1 MRNRFFSLL
10 ISITI
15 VISAI
20 TDSVADAPDKQ
31 TNEEVRKYLREECL
45 EAFLGPYRI
54 AGNDG
59 GVFAYVVY
67 GEKFACAYS
76 NGTTDP
82 LEGQAGANIL
92 ARREALA
99 IRRCNVNKFEKEIM
113 APCRVFARDFRVV
126 WRKTLI
132 GGLDVSPNEWRVSSQ
147 PSVASSKFYD
157 LLRELEE
164 RLPKTNEDGE
174 VTSLEDGCEG
184 FLKEGRPIPYRICRE
199 SRQMDAIQS
208 NPKLR
213 NAIRLPKHLI
223 GQWKPNG
230 LLSLLAEA
238 DKVEFVFQEISAK
251 NVRGL
256 MYASNSS
263 CGKNSNHPV
272 AGTYDG
278 QTLSLMVDGR
288 VEGCSSS
295 KIVLGKLE
303 NNSFEGSIDGPST
316 SGRFVLMQ
324 QGYEWIFDRSE
335 EAEKERRDP
344 AERKLAAERNRREA
358 EEQSRL
364 EATRVAEQ
372 QRKARE
378 EAARGPQWAE
388 SDNGSNI
395 NWAEAKR
402 YCEIKGSGWRLPT
415 VDELQA
421 NYQSGHSTSCGAFT
435 CQVAQKFRLTGPFFW
450 TNETNSSSNAWGVY
464 LSDGTRNSAN
474 VMWQQAWR
482 ALCVRRP

>member
-10 ISITI
+10 VSITI
-15 VISAI
+15 AISVIAE
-20 TDSVADAPDKQ
+20 SVADTPDKQ
-31 TNEEVRKYLREECL
+31 TNEEARKYLREECL

-59 GVFAYVVY
+59 SVFAYAVDGDKY
-67 GEKFACAYS
+67 ACEYS
-76 NGTTDP
+76 NKTTDP

-99 IRRCNVNKFEKEIM
+99 IQRCNVRKLGKGIA
-113 APCRVFARDFRVV
+113 APCRIFARDLTIV

-147 PSVASSKFYD
+147 PSAASSKFYD
-157 LLRELEE
+157 LLREFEE
-164 RLPKTNEDGE
+164 RLPKTNEDGG

-230 LLSLLAEA
+230 LLSFLAEA

-256 MYASNSS
+256 MYVSNSS

-272 AGTYDG
+272 TGTYDG
-278 QTLSLMVDGR
+278 QTLSLVVDGR
-288 VEGCSSS
+288 VEGCFSS
-295 KIVLGKLE
+295 KSLLGKLE

-316 SGRFVLMQ
+316 SGRFVLKQ
-324 QGYEWIFDRSE
+324 QGYEWVFDRSE
-335 EAEKERRDP
+335 A
-344 AERKLAAERNRREA
+344 
-358 EEQSRL
+358 
-364 EATRVAEQ
+364 
-372 QRKARE
+372 
-378 EAARGPQWAE
+378 PQ
-388 SDNGSNI
+388 
-395 NWAEAKR
+395 
-402 YCEIKGSGWRLPT
+402 
-415 VDELQA
+415 
-421 NYQSGHSTSCGAFT
+421 
-435 CQVAQKFRLTGPFFW
+435 
-450 TNETNSSSNAWGVY
+450 
-464 LSDGTRNSAN
+464 
-474 VMWQQAWR
+474 
-482 ALCVRRP
+482 